1 MAENVGGR
9 CVEIAEKEQFTCKK
23 GKWSNLDGL
32 KDKNNATLCLTN
44 SQLPGIIHAR
54 EVCDAKMGED
64 C

>member
-1 MAENVGGR
+1 
-9 CVEIAEKEQFTCKK
+9 VEIAEKEQFTCKK

-54 EVCDAKMGED
+54 EVGYAKMGED